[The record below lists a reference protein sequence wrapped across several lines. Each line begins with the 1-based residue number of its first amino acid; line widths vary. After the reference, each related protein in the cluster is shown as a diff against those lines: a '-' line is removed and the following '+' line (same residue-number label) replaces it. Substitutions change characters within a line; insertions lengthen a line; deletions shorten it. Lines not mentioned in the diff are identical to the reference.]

1 VPHRR
6 ATISYSPLHSSADVQ
21 PFALEGLNDTV
32 NGLYKSYSYDI
43 VQTMGWL
50 RLVGSLKLQVSFAE
64 YSLFYGALLQKR
76 PIILRS
82 LLMVATPYRTPVQT
96 YSPLHVR
103 IVAMGCTVSCARA
116 EQVQSSN
123 ALGYTVSYKCRALH
137 SRTIPHSLAEYCLFC
152 RALLQKRLVILSI
165 LLTKATP

>member
-1 VPHRR
+1 
-6 ATISYSPLHSSADVQ
+6 
-21 PFALEGLNDTV
+21 
-32 NGLYKSYSYDI
+32 
-43 VQTMGWL
+43 MGWL

-64 YSLFYGALLQKR
+64 YSLFYRALLQKR